1 MAELLCALAIISAL
15 SLCALLPVARSEAD
29 IVTEEAESLHDW
41 LFEKM
46 LEASHEGSSY
56 KIDITESKKNRIELV
71 LRHTDGPRYLET
83 EKWRAENTWVR
94 AVGTTKEMA
103 FNGVWHTMSP
113 AVTFM
118 IRPDIG
124 VSKILY
130 VIISGAGRIR
140 ISDKR

>member
-56 KIDITESKKNRIELV
+56 KIDITEPKKNRIELV

-83 EKWRAENTWVR
+83 ENWRA
-94 AVGTTKEMA
+94 
-103 FNGVWHTMSP
+103 
-113 AVTFM
+113 
-118 IRPDIG
+118 RPHD
-124 VSKILY
+124 VS
-130 VIISGAGRIR
+130 
-140 ISDKR
+140 DPE